1 MRYFV
6 AGVLCALRAE
16 ALVDNINENGKN
28 EQQIWPRDR

>member
-16 ALVDNINENGKN
+16 VLVDNIDENGNN
-28 EQQIWPRDR
+28 EQ

>member
-16 ALVDNINENGKN
+16 VLVDNIDENGNN
-28 EQQIWPRDR
+28 EQLIWPRDR